1 LEALYAAH
9 AAAVHAYARRRV
21 DPAAAEDVV
30 ADTFLVAWRRL
41 DALPVADPLPWLLA
55 TARHV
60 VANQRRGDAR
70 RAALRAR
77 ISAEQAT
84 SLAPS
89 AWPEHGVS
97 DDGERLLRALASL
110 RPADREALLLVAW
123 EGLTP
128 ARAAAALECSR
139 AAFHVRLHRARRRL
153 KAAIEEDVGTA
164 PAPSSRGRE
173 RGGASASAQAGSLAT
188 VDERQE
194 EARA

>member
-1 LEALYAAH
+1 LEALYAAY

-41 DALPVADPLPWLLA
+41 DALPAADPLPWLLA

-70 RAALRAR
+70 RAALTAR
-77 ISAEQAT
+77 IGAEAA
-84 SLAPS
+84 SVARS
-89 AWPEHGVS
+89 AWPERGVS
-97 DDGERLLRALASL
+97 DNGERLLRALASL

-128 ARAAAALECSR
+128 ERAAAALECSR
-139 AAFHVRLHRARRRL
+139 PAFHVRLHRARRRL
-153 KAAIEEDVGTA
+153 KTA
-164 PAPSSRGRE
+164 MESDMGPAPSRPHAEQRE
-173 RGGASASAQAGSLAT
+173 ARSPAPTDPLAP
-188 VDERQE
+188 VDERHA
-194 EARA
+194 EARE